1 MQSNLCITFF
11 FSTLHITGKY
21 KGLFPREY
29 RKILTVRC
37 TFTYCSECAGCVGTA
52 GWAEPCTFWDSEEEE
67 DEGGKGRGERKGTI
81 HHFHLF
87 VRKLFPVAAR
97 KEEKYRVSQMW
108 TDHQRSSDLKKKTK
122 KSKCHGGQMLKN
134 KQNNKD
140 LMCENV
146 VLWLEYLHEKVI

>member
-52 GWAEPCTFWDSEEEE
+52 ELSRAHFEVRKRRKR
-67 DEGGKGRGERKGTI
+67 EGGREGGRESGKEGTGERKGTI
-81 HHFHLF
+81 HYFHLF

-97 KEEKYRVSQMW
+97 KEEKHRGSQMW
-108 TDHQRSSDLKKKTK
+108 ADH
-122 KSKCHGGQMLKN
+122 
-134 KQNNKD
+134 
-140 LMCENV
+140 
-146 VLWLEYLHEKVI
+146 